1 MRTVQQYYDDNRDK
15 ILFDVRALEEY
26 EKETM
31 EASIH
36 YYWEDM
42 IKVLEDNKEEFEA
55 KYSKD
60 TPIYIL
66 CYTGQKSEEIEDILD
81 EMGYEAYSLDG
92 GFVAYLRWKFNKYL
106 EQDKES
112 GNSTSEENVKEIER
126 SIVKKFRKPI
136 WRKFTQALNEYDLI
150 QDGDK
155 IAVCISGGKDSML
168 MAKLFQELKRHGKN
182 NFELVFLVMNPGY
195 NDLNYNVILNNAKIL
210 DIPITVFK
218 TEIFDTVVDITESPC
233 YLCARMRRGY
243 LYSKA
248 KELGCNKIALGHHYD
263 DVIETILMGMLYG
276 AQVQTMM
283 PKLHSTNFEGMELI
297 RPMYLIREADIIHW
311 KEYNNLEFIQ
321 CACRFTEGCASCG
334 GTGKGSKRAEIKQ
347 LIKDLTKVSPYIEKN
362 IFRSVENVNIDTVI
376 AYKKK
381 GQRHSFLDEY
391 DITDDK
397 YAGNAEV
404 DNSENTSKELNK
416 SDINSSGQLSEYH
429 TDETI
434 ELGKTGSTQIMPL
447 NKSDINKD
455 DISENT
461 LAKYEKLKSII
472 KDCGKIAIA
481 FSGGVD
487 STFLTKVAKD
497 VLGENAVAV
506 TISSI
511 LVTDDELKEAD
522 DFCKAENIEH
532 LIYKADVLSI
542 PGFENNPPDRCY
554 ICKKAIFTNVQNL
567 VGERGIS
574 VIAEGTNVDDDGD
587 YRPGMRAIKELG
599 VRSLLKE
606 AGLTKAE
613 IRELSCMLGLKTWN
627 KPSCAC
633 LASRF
638 AYGEVINKDKLDMIY
653 SAECYIRSLGF
664 EQFRVR
670 LQDGIARIELRPA
683 DIQKFIENGIKDKVS
698 EKLHALGFKYVSLD
712 LDGYRLGSMNEVL
725 NRQERGN
732 NGGSSL

>member
-26 EKETM
+26 EKETI

-112 GNSTSEENVKEIER
+112 GNNTSEENVKEIER

-397 YAGNAEV
+397 YAGNAEF
-404 DNSENTSKELNK
+404 DNSENISKELNK

-532 LIYKADVLSI
+532 LIYNADVLSI

-554 ICKKAIFTNVQNL
+554 ICKKAIFTNVQNI

-599 VRSLLKE
+599 VRSPLKE